1 MEKCFS
7 VIKKA
12 CRKSVLQAE
21 QPLETHAQIVRD
33 LKLTREKLDNAYARF
48 EYECDENLV
57 DSVIYEIESLKAQHS
72 YLLKLA
78 RDEGVECAAITV
90 FK

>member
-1 MEKCFS
+1 MDITK
-7 VIKKA
+7 IKSA
-12 CRKSVLQAE
+12 CRGAIRQT
-21 QPLETHAQIVRD
+21 QPPAGHAQIVAD
-33 LKLTREKLDNAYARF
+33 LKLTREKLANAYARF
-48 EYECDENLV
+48 EYECNEDLV

-78 RDEGVECAAITV
+78 REEGVECACISV